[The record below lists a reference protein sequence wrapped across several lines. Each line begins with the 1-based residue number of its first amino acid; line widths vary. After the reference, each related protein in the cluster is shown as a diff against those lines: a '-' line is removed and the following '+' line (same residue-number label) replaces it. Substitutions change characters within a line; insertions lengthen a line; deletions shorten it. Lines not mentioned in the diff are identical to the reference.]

1 MPKNVGRG
9 SFMSARIPIPEI
21 ARARFSGFSVFRAPW
36 PAPGV
41 ERGRAFPLKG
51 RPQVAFPEG
60 LLTKF

>member
-1 MPKNVGRG
+1 
-9 SFMSARIPIPEI
+9 MSARIPIPEI